1 LYFQDESGFS
11 LIPCVPYGWQ
21 YRGQTKFLSSEIS
34 QRLNVMG
41 FLSTNHAFKS
51 VIFRGSINADCFI
64 QTIEQLFATVE
75 KETWIVVDNSPT
87 HTSHSVKQK
96 IKIWAKRKLHLFFL
110 PAYSPHLNPIE
121 ILWRFIKYY
130 WMPLNAYQ
138 SFQHLAEALEFIL
151 KNIGTS
157 YLINF
162 A

>member
-1 LYFQDESGFS
+1 M
-11 LIPCVPYGWQ
+11 PYGWQ
-21 YRGQTKFLSSEIS
+21 YRGQKKFIRSEIS

-51 VIFRGSINADCFI
+51 MIFQCSVNADCFI

-75 KETWIVVDNSPT
+75 KETWIVVDNSPV
-87 HTSHSVKQK
+87 HTSDTVKQK
-96 IKIWAKRKLHLFFL
+96 MKSWTKRKLHLFFL
-110 PAYSPHLNPIE
+110 PPYSPHLNPIE

-130 WMPLNAYQ
+130 WLPLNAYQ
-138 SFQHLAEALEFIL
+138 SFQHLVDALELIL
-151 KNIGTS
+151 KNIGTT